1 MLCASA
7 EACLTTLNFVFRSAR
22 YGCAL
27 NHFVSNKLLVNR
39 LKDQKRKMQGYCEK
53 VNLFKNDK
61 IYVSAED
68 GNLQIYRDSE
78 KVKTIDCIIL
88 TNKTVMEDE
97 GKKSLVLKNI
107 FMKSGNPTPTFVLK
121 FDDAN
126 IRSQWRSAIEAAC
139 RPASSA
145 HKEPAPLRASPGSTA
160 VAAGFQDSSSQ
171 KDPQHFMKQMHS
183 SAERI
188 GMLDKKSEIL
198 LETRKELNRQLQ
210 ALCQNGGRNNPANKP
225 KIARVMKD
233 IKSKDEALKVIDGMR
248 NKLQDKVNM
257 LDSFLTTR
265 NANDDLKI
273 DPQMR
278 SEMSQLSRDLEKNDE
293 DQRDLQ
299 AAWEDIVPILSSD
312 QDIDD
317 EELERQLEEI
327 PNWEIDSLASAS
339 SAQGHLPALSLP
351 AAGKKTVPA
360 AAGGRRA
367 QAHHDEE
374 DELERLKCLM

>member
-1 MLCASA
+1 
-7 EACLTTLNFVFRSAR
+7 
-22 YGCAL
+22 
-27 NHFVSNKLLVNR
+27 LLVNR

-53 VNLFKNDK
+53 VNFFKNDK
-61 IYVSAED
+61 IYLSAED

-78 KVKTIDCIIL
+78 KIKSIDCVVL

-97 GKKSLVLKNI
+97 GKKSLKLMNI

-126 IRSQWRSAIEAAC
+126 IRSQWRGAIEAAC
-139 RPASSA
+139 RSASSA
-145 HKEPAPLRASPGSTA
+145 HRESAPLRASLSTA
-160 VAAGFQDSSSQ
+160 PAAAGFQDSSSQ
-171 KDPQHFMKQMHS
+171 KGPQHFMKQMHS

-188 GMLDKKSEIL
+188 GMLDKKSELL

-225 KIARVMKD
+225 KIARIMKD
-233 IKSKDEALKVIDGMR
+233 IKSKDEAVKVIDGMR
-248 NKLQDKVNM
+248 SKLQDKLNM

-265 NANDDLKI
+265 NANDDLRI
-273 DPQMR
+273 DPQMK
-278 SEMSQLSRDLEKNDE
+278 SEMSQLSRDLEQNED

-299 AAWEDIVPILSSD
+299 AAWDDIVPILSSD

-317 EELERQLEEI
+317 EELNRQLDEI

-339 SAQGHLPALSLP
+339 SAQGHVPALCLP
-351 AAGKKTVPA
+351 AAGKKAMPA
-360 AAGGRRA
+360 AAQGRPA
-367 QAHHDEE
+367 QARHDDE